1 MARIGF
7 ACVASLLCLPWPRKI
22 IYLERTTKHRSVRS
36 ATKVEFLPIPNLRIP
51 IMVQRET
58 CHESSLCASY
68 FISRSLSTC
77 PSGALRTLGFPPATP
92 RGLQQKTGRL
102 GRAGAGGCC
111 GSGRLPPQLSRL
123 RLATIRAGRH
133 REGARRGRGRAAAAA
148 EGGDRRGERA
158 AQPGSACGERGE
170 SGGGRGSDSPWS
182 RSQRPSGV
190 RRRRQREV
198 GRRAQ

>member
-1 MARIGF
+1 M
-7 ACVASLLCLPWPRKI
+7 LCLPWPRKI

-36 ATKVEFLPIPNLRIP
+36 ATKEACLPIPNLRIP
-51 IMVQRET
+51 IVVQRET
-58 CHESSLCASY
+58 CHQSSSCASY
-68 FISRSLSTC
+68 FISRSPSTC

-102 GRAGAGGCC
+102 GRAGAGGCR
-111 GSGRLPPQLSRL
+111 GSGRLPLQLSRL
-123 RLATIRAGRH
+123 RLATTRAGRH
-133 REGARRGRGRAAAAA
+133 SEGERRGRGRAAAAA
-148 EGGDRRGERA
+148 GGDRRGERA

-170 SGGGRGSDSPWS
+170 SGGGRSSGSPWS

-190 RRRRQREV
+190 RRRRRQREV